1 MILSLPISYL
11 FLKLGFDA
19 YVVFIVII
27 VVNLLAHINGMFL
40 VHCYVRYSVIRA
52 IRTIYI
58 PSLLV
63 AICTIVPTVLLK
75 DVMESSFLRLMM
87 VGFTY
92 EVLLILATWLFA
104 LGKEEKKVV
113 IQYLSRYVD
122 KNIRK

>member
-1 MILSLPISYL
+1 M
-11 FLKLGFDA
+11 
-19 YVVFIVII
+19 
-27 VVNLLAHINGMFL
+27 
-40 VHCYVRYSVIRA
+40 RA

-58 PSLLV
+58 PSLLI

-75 DVMESSFLRLMM
+75 DMMESSFIRLMT

-113 IQYLSRYVD
+113 IQFLSRYVN